1 MFHAMTASVCYILFY
16 VFHFWLSMSIIRTRI
31 NTHIH
36 IMWSKYSVH
45 KFDDWDERKN
55 RIWEVEKVCRRRRRR
70 QWVCCAAE
78 NRTEPTTTSEGK
90 KLVSPRKMGLIIIIK
105 VGFGPNLAL
114 LPRLLLFLLSKSLQ
128 LCSPLTCHSLSPSF
142 SHLIFSNFVS
152 FFRIVCVR
160 KCLHGKS
167 VECTPLNDPAINYD
181 YGCDKSTHWYTHASA
196 HVHVFV

>member
-1 MFHAMTASVCYILFY
+1 MI
-16 VFHFWLSMSIIRTRI
+16 
-31 NTHIH
+31 
-36 IMWSKYSVH
+36 
-45 KFDDWDERKN
+45 E
-55 RIWEVEKVCRRRRRR
+55 
-70 QWVCCAAE
+70 
-78 NRTEPTTTSEGK
+78 TSEKIVFEKWKKYVAADDDDNECVVQPKIELNPRRPAKEK

-114 LPRLLLFLLSKSLQ
+114 LPRLLLILLSKSLQ